1 MYPFTYHRPRDLREA
16 LARLSSD
23 PEARPLAGGMTLIPS
38 MKHRLSAPS
47 QLIDIARLPELRGIS
62 RIDDHLVVGAASRY
76 AEIAADPA
84 VAAALPALAQV
95 AESIGDPQVRS
106 RGTLGGSIANNDPA
120 ADFPAAVL
128 ALSAIIRT
136 DRREVAADDY
146 FQGMFTTALLPDE
159 LICAI
164 RFAIPHR
171 AAYAKFHHP
180 ASGYAMTGV
189 FVADF
194 GDTVRVAVTG
204 AAPVVFRWHDAEA
217 ALARD
222 LGPAS
227 VADLRLAEEGLNADL
242 HAPAAYRAQ
251 LAAVLLQEAV
261 QQIQG
266 TGQRLPREGSA

>member
-1 MYPFTYHRPRDLREA
+1 MYPFTYRRPRDVPEA
-16 LARLSSD
+16 LSLLAAD
-23 PEARPLAGGMTLIPS
+23 PEARLLAGGMTLIPS
-38 MKHRLSAPS
+38 MKHRLSVPS
-47 QLIDIARLPELRGIS
+47 QLIDIARLPELHGIS
-62 RIDDHLVVGAASRY
+62 RSDNTLLVGAACRY
-76 AEIAADPA
+76 AEIAADPV

-106 RGTLGGSIANNDPA
+106 RGTVGGSIANNDPA

-128 ALSAIIRT
+128 ALSALIRT

-164 RFAIPHR
+164 QFAIPRR

-194 GDTVRVAVTG
+194 GESVRVAVTG
-204 AAPVVFRWHDAEA
+204 AAPVVFRWHEAEA
-217 ALARD
+217 ALTRSFRLA
-222 LGPAS
+222 GITE
-227 VADLRLAEEGLNADL
+227 LRLAEEGLNADL
-242 HAPAAYRAQ
+242 HAPAGYRAQ
-251 LAAVLLQEAV
+251 LAAVMLQQAV
-261 QQIQG
+261 QEVERS
-266 TGQRLPREGSA
+266 TGEGRRA